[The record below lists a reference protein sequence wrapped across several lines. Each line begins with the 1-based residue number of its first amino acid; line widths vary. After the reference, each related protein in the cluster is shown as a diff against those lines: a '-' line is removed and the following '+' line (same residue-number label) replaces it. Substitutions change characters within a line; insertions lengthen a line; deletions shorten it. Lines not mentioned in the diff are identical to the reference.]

1 MKRIVIH
8 LTDEQLDLL
17 RGRASLIQNQTAQI
31 VSINERGTH
40 DPTRATCDRAF
51 SSLVRALLDA
61 DNWHEVEEP
70 AGVVDPQYW
79 ANVVEIPGE

>member
-17 RGRASLIQNQTAQI
+17 RRRAALIRNHTERI
-31 VSINERGTH
+31 VSDHEIGTY
-40 DPTRATCDRAF
+40 DSTRAACDRAF
-51 SSLVRALLDA
+51 SDLVRALLDP
-61 DNWHEVEEP
+61 DSWREVEEP
-70 AGVVDPQYW
+70 AGVVDPHYW